1 MPSLG
6 VGPGLIA
13 LVCLLSAVSGES
25 SPGSDGRW
33 ERRWLSEEGSGS
45 GDSAE
50 EEIPPP
56 SLPPP
61 SLPPPSPPPPSLPP
75 PSLPPPSP
83 PPPAMPPV
91 IPPSLPPTP
100 LCPNEYGSGAVEY
113 GSGTV
118 DGPAPP
124 AAPSWTE
131 CVLVP
136 DQMRLRLL
144 LTSACGALPDG
155 RPQASGVLA
164 DLQSAFS
171 SVDASLT
178 VDDIEVPL
186 LPAEHVGQDATYAV
200 VRLSC
205 TAKNQ
210 LNSLWLQDYGDLWA
224 STAPLILNGTL
235 SKDHNPRPDVLRG
248 SCGSCAAPPPLSP
261 PAPPSLPPP
270 PSSPPSPSPPPSPP
284 GISPP
289 PLPPP
294 PAPS

>member
-33 ERRWLSEEGSGS
+33 ERRWLSELSSGDEGSGS
-45 GDSAE
+45 SGE
-50 EEIPPP
+50 EESPPP

-61 SLPPPSPPPPSLPP
+61 SLPPPP
-75 PSLPPPSP
+75 P

-91 IPPSLPPTP
+91 IPPSLPPITP
-100 LCPNEYGSGAVEY
+100 LCPNEY

-124 AAPSWTE
+124 AAPPWTE
-131 CVLVP
+131 CVNVT
-136 DQMRLRLL
+136 DRMRLRLL
-144 LTSACGALPDG
+144 LTSACGALPDA
-155 RPQASGVLA
+155 RPLPSGVLA

-171 SVDASLT
+171 SLDASLT

-186 LPAEHVGQDATYAV
+186 LPAEQDATYAV
-200 VRLSC
+200 VRLPC
-205 TAKNQ
+205 TAKQ
-210 LNSLWLQDYGDLWA
+210 ELESLWQRPTGELWG

-235 SKDHNPRPDVLRG
+235 SKDHNPLPDVLRG
-248 SCGSCAAPPPLSP
+248 SCGSCAAPPPRSP

-270 PSSPPSPSPPPSPP
+270 PSSPPPPSPPPSPP

-294 PAPS
+294 PAPA